1 MPPSNFY
8 GLPPSWNP
16 GYEIPDYVMAE
27 PPGRGTF
34 TTSWLPRGTISGLV
48 PEFQAVK
55 TAQRIL
61 GRNDAGLGSLG
72 DDTLGVQTS
81 RASSRAGDPIAAYG
95 QKAASWLM
103 HSIKSVPSEHRTAA
117 LRAVLDALD
126 PSLWGT
132 IEQRA
137 SSLRASG
144 MNAKDALQQ
153 AMAQSMSAGML
164 GEMVAAGR
172 RAMRG
177 DRNPVKRNGQL
188 ALGVYPDAVPR
199 AQTYALEAL
208 GFSLSDL
215 NPVKHITSAVKT
227 VASTVAGAGSAV
239 GSGIKSAAGAVG
251 NFAKKAVTALGGL
264 ACQVVQSGAGQL
276 AATAAGGPAGGAGAA
291 AAASACQKPSTIDP
305 YSAPPPPPA
314 PGMSTGTKVAIGAAV
329 VGGLGLLYVAT
340 RRK

>member
-34 TTSWLPRGTISGLV
+34 TTAWLPRGTISGMV

-55 TAQRIL
+55 TAQIIL

-72 DDTLGVQTS
+72 DDTLGV
-81 RASSRAGDPIAAYG
+81 ASTRSSGRTGDPIAGYG
-95 QKAASWLM
+95 TKAASWLM
-103 HSIKSVPSEHRTAA
+103 HSIRSVPSEHRTAA

-132 IEQRA
+132 IETRA
-137 SSLRASG
+137 NALRGSG
-144 MNAKDALQQ
+144 MNAKDALQA
-153 AMAQSMSAGML
+153 AMAQSMSEGML
-164 GEMVAAGR
+164 KEMVGAGK

-177 DRNPVKRNGQL
+177 DRQPVKRTGQL

-215 NPVKHITSAVKT
+215 NPVTAVKK
-227 VASTVAGAGSAV
+227 AISTVTSTVSGGVSAA

-251 NFAKKAVTALGGL
+251 SFAKKAVSALGSL
-264 ACQVVQSGAGQL
+264 ACQVVSSPAGQL

-291 AAASACQKPSTIDP
+291 AASGACAKSPIDP

-340 RRK
+340 KRK